1 MASYLRLH
9 AIRSDYKRKS
19 GRFNI
24 GFGLFIYILIPFL
37 VFLKILCTLQ
47 FFKFQP
53 QAIIFYPLSDIALN
67 ITFTFSPTC
76 LLYYLLSYHKT
87 IELSIFNIKKYI
99 NLTHIA
105 FMNTFANLY
114 IHPI

>member
-37 VFLKILCTLQ
+37 VFFKILCT
-47 FFKFQP
+47 F
-53 QAIIFYPLSDIALN
+53 DIETTLEKSKSRQVRLFDK
-67 ITFTFSPTC
+67 I
-76 LLYYLLSYHKT
+76 LKL
-87 IELSIFNIKKYI
+87 
-99 NLTHIA
+99 
-105 FMNTFANLY
+105 
-114 IHPI
+114 